1 MKIACCGLGMSID
14 QTLMGGGDGGAG
26 GYDGNGAKGGGGGMD
41 MGTCRKQES
50 AAERKRRSYA
60 ARCAI

>member
-1 MKIACCGLGMSID
+1 
-14 QTLMGGGDGGAG
+14 MGGGGGGGAG